1 MIACIR
7 AVRFFLTRGKK
18 KLGIEMII
26 TVYVGKN
33 IDLRACLFPLHA
45 RKKKLR
51 IELIVTIYIGKK
63 N

>member
-7 AVRFFLTRGKK
+7 AVRFILTRGKK

-26 TVYVGKN
+26 TVGKN
-33 IDLRACLFPLHA
+33 IDLRACLFPLHG